1 MQSLSLQLVGSH
13 FGDPLKRFHVLH
25 ADVTSHEQL
34 SSFTDDFLE
43 SLPALGLAHLHLITS
58 LCVCK
63 ELRLEIQVYRYVVC
77 RDELRLI
84 LGRVRHWAS
93 SDDVA

>member
-34 SSFTDDFLE
+34 ASLSNDFLE
-43 SLPALGLAHLHLITS
+43 SLSALGLAHLHLITS
-58 LCVCK
+58 M
-63 ELRLEIQVYRYVVC
+63 R
-77 RDELRLI
+77 
-84 LGRVRHWAS
+84 
-93 SDDVA
+93 